1 MRTLVFVSALMLST
15 TVISD
20 EMNLTT
26 GEYIMDM
33 GSGDKMNTTTGEYFM
48 DMGGGDSMNT
58 TTGEY
63 IMDMD

>member
-1 MRTLVFVSALMLST
+1 MRVLVLVSALMLST

-20 EMNLTT
+20 EMNLTA
-26 GEYIMDM
+26 GEYII
-33 GSGDKMNTTTGEYFM
+33 

-63 IMDMD
+63 IIF